1 MTLNA
6 VSTGA
11 APETFAPP
19 TLTLD
24 AIPADTKLARR
35 QAAKALTCCGIP
47 LSEKTLSTKASR
59 GGGPPYQL
67 FGKIA
72 LYTWGTLVAWTLD
85 EMGKPARSAS
95 EHRIKAASP
104 MREKR
109 NPATATA
116 GLDGARRPARRA
128 SPVALED

>member
-72 LYTWGTLVAWTLD
+72 LYTWGTLVAWALD

-95 EHRIKAASP
+95 ASDQGCITDA
-104 MREKR
+104 RETKPR
-109 NPATATA
+109 NGDCGTR
-116 GLDGARRPARRA
+116 RRPPPSEARKP
-128 SPVALED
+128 SGT